1 MKATFEIGVTAM
13 HDNAIIAV
21 GIFSSQ
27 VEFEINNPEKLENSL
42 MSYIQNIK
50 MTYLQNKKMQT
61 VRLGTLMLNFGG
73 PRYTITIKRI
83 R

>member
-1 MKATFEIGVTAM
+1 MKVTLEIGVTAM

-21 GIFSSQ
+21 SIFSSQ
-27 VEFEINNPEKLENSL
+27 VEFIMNNPEELENSL
-42 MSYIQNIK
+42 MTYIQNIK
-50 MTYLQNKKMQT
+50 MQN